1 MRTDRGVEER
11 EKSIKKKRKQWEVK
25 NEGKNELMN
34 KEKRNRARVQ
44 EGLHVWK
51 KDAETEK
58 NKIKDM
64 ASESESKRLS
74 AGCQHIQN
82 TFKHMFFLCS
92 CTSSEKDPE
101 LIGDNNYQ

>member
-51 KDAETEK
+51 KELRLK
-58 NKIKDM
+58 RIK
-64 ASESESKRLS
+64 
-74 AGCQHIQN
+74 
-82 TFKHMFFLCS
+82 
-92 CTSSEKDPE
+92 
-101 LIGDNNYQ
+101 